1 VNVTADL
8 VLSTPLRSL
17 MILLFVIQK
26 RIIPIYTMVSAFV
39 LWFSWGNERG
49 YALVYGNKIGSNL
62 FFARRE
68 LLNDVVRERSVEEY
82 YVRAKYR

>member
-1 VNVTADL
+1 
-8 VLSTPLRSL
+8 
-17 MILLFVIQK
+17 
-26 RIIPIYTMVSAFV
+26 MVQ
-39 LWFSWGNERG
+39 LGNERG